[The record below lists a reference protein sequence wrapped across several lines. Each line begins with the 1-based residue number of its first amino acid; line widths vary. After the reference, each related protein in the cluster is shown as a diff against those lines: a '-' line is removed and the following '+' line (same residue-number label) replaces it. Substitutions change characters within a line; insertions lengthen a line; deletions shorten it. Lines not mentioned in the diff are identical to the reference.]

1 MACMSRNLKNA
12 LAIFLLVSI
21 FHPFTKIK
29 AQEPGNPIQPPA
41 NFERDEDDASILRKR
56 EDWFYR
62 QRAFPHEKIPAGA
75 RLNAVRQLD
84 EQMAVERA
92 HPELRPMAATAP
104 EWKFIGP
111 KPIDTP
117 YTDPVVS
124 GRVAAIAIDPTNPS
138 VIYAGAAQGGV
149 WKTTNAGATWTE
161 LTDTEPSLAV
171 GSIAIDPL
179 NHETIYVG
187 TGEENFSGDSYY
199 GAGILKS
206 TNGGASWT
214 HICGPFCGPLYSNS
228 YWYGGARIGSI
239 AIQPGNSKVLL
250 AAVEWYSASYESEG
264 IYRSADAG
272 ETWAPVLAGNFG
284 TAVLFDPKNGSIAYA
299 ALGSSSG
306 GTEGVYKSVNGGLSW
321 SAVNGSGAT
330 ALNLTGAGRI
340 VLAIAP
346 SATNTVYVSVE
357 EISTSGVLGM
367 WKTIDGGSKWNQL
380 TAAPNYCTPQCWY
393 DNVMAVQP
401 NNPDVIYAGGAY
413 STTLARSVDGGA
425 AWVTLQAGEF
435 GGVVHADIHAL
446 TFTHDSSKLYVG
458 SDGGVYST
466 VEPVA
471 NTPVFAGLNQTL
483 GITQFYPGLA
493 LGPGS
498 TTLALGG
505 TQDNGT
511 LLYSGKPEWNQVT
524 CGDGGYSAID
534 PANTKIMYT
543 ACNGVDVEKSAG
555 SGSPSSWVY
564 ASAGIELTARVQF
577 IPPLVIDPSN
587 ASRLYFG
594 TYLVYQTTDQAAAWT
609 AISGDVTAGSV
620 SEDSIVS
627 IAVAP
632 TNPNTIYTGSSQGL
646 VYVTTDALKGTG
658 SSWKNVSAG
667 LPPRSITQIAVHPTA
682 PETAYV
688 TFSGFSGY
696 GGDTLGHV
704 FKTTDG
710 GAKWTDISGNL
721 LNIPVN
727 SIAIDRD
734 LPGYIFIGT
743 DLGTY
748 YTANGGKTWST
759 LMEGLPRVAVLGLSL
774 NNATYTLNA
783 ATHGRGVWSLNI
795 TSVVP
800 VVTLTSISPASA
812 TAGSKAIDLTV
823 KGTNF
828 SKTSLVRWNGV
839 DLTTKYVS
847 ATELTA
853 TIPAKD
859 LTKVEDVPLTVY
871 RPGTP
876 NLVSHAIDF
885 DVKKKAA
892 SPADEAAAAPNPR

>member
-1 MACMSRNLKNA
+1 MWRRNRKNA

-21 FHPFTKIK
+21 FDPLAKIK
-29 AQEPGNPIQPPA
+29 AQEPGNPLPPPA

-56 EDWFYR
+56 EDWFYK
-62 QRAFPHEKIPAGA
+62 QRAFPHEKIPTAA
-75 RLNAVRQLD
+75 RLNALRQLD
-84 EQMAVERA
+84 ALMAMERA
-92 HPELRPMAATAP
+92 HAEARPMTAPAP

-117 YTDPVVS
+117 YPYPVVS
-124 GRVAAIAIDPTNPS
+124 GRVTAIAIDPKNTS

-161 LTDTEPSLAV
+161 STDTQPSLAV
-171 GSIAIDPL
+171 GSIAIDPK

-228 YWYGGARIGSI
+228 YWGGGARVGTI

-250 AAVEWYSASYESEG
+250 AAVEWFSASSHQNEG
-264 IYRSADAG
+264 IFRSADAG
-272 ETWAPVLAGNFG
+272 QTWTPVLGGNFG
-284 TAVLFDPKNGSIAYA
+284 TAVMFDPANGNIAYA
-299 ALGSSSG
+299 ALGSASG
-306 GTEGVYKSVNGGLSW
+306 GTAGVYKSINGGASW
-321 SAVNGSGAT
+321 TAVNGSGST
-330 ALNLTGAGRI
+330 TLNHGSEAGRI
-340 VLAIAP
+340 VLAMAP
-346 SATNTVYVSVE
+346 SAPSTIYASIQNTSN
-357 EISTSGVLGM
+357 SGLLGV
-367 WKTIDGGSKWNQL
+367 WKTTNGGSSWNQL

-401 NNPDVIYAGGAY
+401 NNPDVVYAGGAY
-413 STTLARSVDGGA
+413 TTTLARSVDGGA
-425 AWVTLQAGEF
+425 TWVTLQSGEY

-446 TFTHDSSKLYVG
+446 AFTPNSSKLYVG
-458 SDGGVYST
+458 CDGGVYST
-466 VEPVA
+466 TEPVA
-471 NTPVFAGLNQTL
+471 NAPAFTALNQTL

-498 TTLALGG
+498 ATLALGG

-511 LLYSGKPEWNQVT
+511 LLFSGKTAWDQVT

-534 PANTKIMYT
+534 PANTRIMYA
-543 ACNGVDVEKSAG
+543 ACNDIDIEKSTG
-555 SGSPSSWVY
+555 GGSPSSWV
-564 ASAGIELTARVQF
+564 AAIAGIDASDRVQF
-577 IPPLVIDPSN
+577 IPPLVMDPSN

-594 TYLVYQTTDQAAAWT
+594 TYRVYQTTDQAAAWT

-620 SEDSIVS
+620 TEDSIVS

-632 TNPNTIYTGSSQGL
+632 TSPNTIYTGSSHGL
-646 VYVTTDALKGTG
+646 VYVTTDALKGTA

-667 LPPRSITQIAVHPTA
+667 LPPRSITQVAVHPTSSA
-682 PETAYV
+682 TAFV
-688 TFSGFSGY
+688 TFSGFTGF
-696 GGDTLGHV
+696 GDSLGHV
-704 FKTTDG
+704 FKTTDSG
-710 GAKWTDISGNL
+710 VKWADISGNL
-721 LNIPVN
+721 PNIPVN

-734 LPGYIFIGT
+734 LPSYLFVGT
-743 DLGTY
+743 DVGTF
-748 YTANGGKTWST
+748 YTANGGETWST
-759 LMEGLPRVAVLGLSL
+759 LMEGLPRLAVLGLSL

-800 VVTLTSISPASA
+800 VVTLASISPTSA
-812 TAGSKAIDLTV
+812 TAGAKALDLTV

-839 DLTTKYVS
+839 DLATKYVS

-859 LTKVEDVPLTVY
+859 LTKVEDVPVTVHK
-871 RPGTP
+871 PGTP
-876 NLVSHAIDF
+876 SLTSHPIDF
-885 DVKKKAA
+885 TVKKKAA
-892 SPADEAAAAPNPR
+892 TTAHEAAATLSSR